1 MGKASCTDLID
12 TFRANSINFAGL
24 QEAQYLDTAVCKRLF
39 EAKGWECLFSTKVSE
54 RNTQGR
60 AATCFNKGWASRQKI
75 GIFKTCLRGDILVV
89 GIWSRLTCASVY
101 LPAYKHKNTVS
112 DYECVLDE
120 TRQAIEQYKA
130 ARPLCCKNVVLLC
143 DANVELRPGVEGI
156 TGGGVKGGT
165 SKEEKGSFEKERAE
179 GQESMR
185 GALVSF
191 ARHFKLRFA
200 NTFAEWDPTYRIRR
214 EVEGGA
220 NSGLREEE
228 NDTRRK
234 RRRKAKGSGPI
245 QKALDYIAV
254 PQEWSSQLSFEARWI
269 CLRDSVPTSDPRLE
283 SRREQALSDHKLL
296 RMSIP
301 VHAEEETRQ
310 EMRRRE
316 ECHVLEVKG

>member
-60 AATCFNKGWASRQKI
+60 AAICFNKAWASRQKI
-75 GIFKTCLRGDILVV
+75 GIFKTCLRGDRFVV
-89 GIWSRLTCASVY
+89 GIWSRLTCVSVY
-101 LPAYKHKNTVS
+101 LPAYKNKNTVS
-112 DYECVLDE
+112 DYECILDE

-130 ARPLCCKNVVLLC
+130 ARPLCCNNVVLLC

-200 NTFAEWDPTYRIRR
+200 NTFAEWDPTYRTRR
-214 EVEGGA
+214 EVEGGTGA
-220 NSGLREEE
+220 ETDHFGPKMVGLPE
-228 NDTRRK
+228 NETRRK
-234 RRRKAKGSGPI
+234 RRRKAKGS
-245 QKALDYIAV
+245 
-254 PQEWSSQLSFEARWI
+254 
-269 CLRDSVPTSDPRLE
+269 
-283 SRREQALSDHKLL
+283 
-296 RMSIP
+296 
-301 VHAEEETRQ
+301 
-310 EMRRRE
+310 
-316 ECHVLEVKG
+316 